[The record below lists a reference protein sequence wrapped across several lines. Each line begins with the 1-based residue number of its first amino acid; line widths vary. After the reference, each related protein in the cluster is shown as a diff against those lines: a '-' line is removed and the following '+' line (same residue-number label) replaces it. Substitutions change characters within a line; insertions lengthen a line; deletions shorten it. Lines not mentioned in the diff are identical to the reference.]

1 MRFFRRRRVWRLAFI
16 FLAVLVPLV
25 YVGRMAFRLSEQ
37 MSGYFEASEYPGLF
51 SQNGWAR
58 YGLPP
63 TLPPN
68 ATDVVIYAPAS
79 APSFLPAPDQFV
91 EVRYF
96 VPTAD
101 AQALAAAAAT
111 TAAQLVA
118 KIGPAQVPSWSLS
131 LETADDGV
139 RSTPLPAEFKD
150 YYLTNPSGSN
160 VGGVSINPITGEVV
174 YWIRES

>member
-1 MRFFRRRRVWRLAFI
+1 MGFFSRRRVWRFAFI
-16 FLAVLVPLV
+16 FLVVLVPLV
-25 YVGRMAFRLSEQ
+25 YVGSMVFRLSEQ

-51 SQNGWAR
+51 NQNGWAR

-79 APSFLPAPDQFV
+79 ALSLLPAPDQFV

-101 AQALAAAAAT
+101 AQALAAVAAT

-118 KIGPAQVPSWSLS
+118 KLAPAQVPSWSLS
-131 LETADDGV
+131 LETADDRD
-139 RSTPLPAEFKD
+139 RSTPLPASFKE
-150 YYLTNPSGSN
+150 YYLANPSGSN
-160 VGGVSINPITGEVV
+160 VGGVSINPTTGEVV